1 MHAGLPVPARAQV
14 ARAATATAHNMPTR
28 TIAIT
33 TSMSARPP
41 RLPRWDTVVSPFTAG
56 ACKLCG
62 IPALAKRRGLPAL
75 LAATLACGEAATAPS
90 SGPPTTTQPI
100 SLLADWV
107 TATPA
112 AEGVDAAAL
121 ATGLDG
127 AAAIPGLRSVLVVRH
142 GRLIS
147 ERYLAPGGADSLYA
161 LRSVTKSVMSLLVG
175 SAIQRGDVRGID
187 QTLGELFRPPL
198 PSLAP
203 ADAAITVG
211 DLLTMTGGFQWNES
225 GVTEYNNWVLAPDQI
240 DYLLAR
246 PIVSPPGTTFN
257 YNSAAV
263 HLLSAVLEVNAGGT
277 AAFADSVLLA
287 PLGIRTRDWEF
298 DDRGIPNGGAGL
310 YLRPRD
316 MAKIGQLVLQRGHS
330 GAAEVVPPAWVDEA
344 TRDHVATGTALGAM
358 GTLRYGDLWWLGSAR
373 GHGFVLGWGYG
384 GQLVYIVPD
393 LDLVVVTTATWQG
406 LGTGAGAQT
415 AAIAGL
421 IVNGILPAVQR
432 SQ

>member
-1 MHAGLPVPARAQV
+1 
-14 ARAATATAHNMPTR
+14 MPTR

-33 TSMSARPP
+33 TSMSAKPR
-41 RLPRWDTVVSPFTAG
+41 RLPRLDTVVSPITAG

-62 IPALAKRRGLPAL
+62 IPAFARRRCLPAL
-75 LAATLACGEAATAPS
+75 LAATLACGEAATAPPS
-90 SGPPTTTQPI
+90 TPPPPTTTQPVDL
-100 SLLADWV
+100 SADWV
-107 TATPA
+107 TTTPGA
-112 AEGVDAAAL
+112 QGVDAAAL
-121 ATGLDG
+121 ATGLGG
-127 AAAIPGLRSVLVVRH
+127 AAGIPGLRSILVVRH

-147 ERYLAPGGADSLYA
+147 EQYLASGGADSLYA
-161 LRSVTKSVMSLLVG
+161 LRSVTKSLISLLVG
-175 SAIQRGDVRGID
+175 SAIQRGAIRGTD

-263 HLLSAVLEVNAGGT
+263 HLLSAVLEVDAGGT
-277 AAFADSVLLA
+277 AALADSVLLA
-287 PLGIRTRDWEF
+287 PLGIHARDWEL

-316 MAKIGQLVLQRGHS
+316 MAKIGQLVLQRGRS
-330 GAAEVVPPAWVDEA
+330 GAAEVVPPSWVDEA

-358 GTLRYGDLWWLGSAR
+358 GTLRYGDLWWLGSTA
-373 GHGFVLGWGYG
+373 GHAFVLAWGYG
-384 GQLVYIVPD
+384 GQLVWIVPD
-393 LDLVVVTTATWQG
+393 FDLVVVTTATWQG
-406 LGTGAGAQT
+406 LRTGAQAQT

-421 IVNGILPAVQR
+421 IVNRILPAVR
-432 SQ
+432 ISQ